1 MRYQLFKCDRCSRP
15 AMSAFDLQGE
25 RHLVFESIAADDPTL
40 FPFERTHAANG
51 TMVRAAKCGTWC
63 RVREEAAS

>member
-1 MRYQLFKCDRCSRP
+1 
-15 AMSAFDLQGE
+15 MSAFDLQGE

-63 RVREEAAS
+63 RVREEAAT